1 MIPLRVDEVM
11 SAPVET
17 SAPDAS
23 VTAAARRMR
32 ETGVGSL
39 VVVDSEAVGIVTRTD
54 LVDALAGDRAPEA
67 LTVED
72 VMSGPLLT
80 VAVDA
85 SVERAAETLREHD
98 VKHLAV
104 VDDGALAGIVTT
116 TDLSH
121 YLSRRSMVRNGDS
134 PENAAYAAPGTDET
148 AYESDDWEFVRE
160 DRDEGEGEAGGSEEI
175 GVGDVVRFRKR
186 LTDADVRS
194 FAEASGDTNRL
205 HLDESFA
212 AETRFGGRIVHG
224 TLVAGLISA
233 ALARIPGLT
242 IYLSQDVRFLGPV
255 DVGDTVTAVCEVVEA
270 LGGEKYRLTT
280 AVYDEDGER
289 VIDGEAI
296 VVVDELP
303 YAVEE
308 TLTSPDA

>member
-17 SAPDAS
+17 SPTDAS
-23 VTAAARRMR
+23 VTAAAMWMR
-32 ETGVGSL
+32 DAGVGSL
-39 VVVDSEAVGIVTRTD
+39 VVVDGEAVGIVTRTD
-54 LVDALAGDRAPEA
+54 LVNALAGADERDPVE

-72 VMSGPLLT
+72 VMSRPLLT
-80 VAVDA
+80 VPADA
-85 SVERAAETLREHD
+85 SIEEAAGMLREHD
-98 VKHLAV
+98 VKRLAV

-116 TDLSH
+116 TDLIH
-121 YLSRRSMVRNGDS
+121 YLSRLSMRPS
-134 PENAAYAAPGTDET
+134 ESSSEATAAVARGTDET

-160 DRDEGEGEAGGSEEI
+160 DDETEEGEEI

-255 DVGDTVTAVCEVVEA
+255 DVGDTVTAVCEVAEA

-280 AVYDEDGER
+280 VVYDEDDER

-303 YAVEE
+303 YTVEE
-308 TLTSPDA
+308 KLTSPDA